1 MLLSELRWLFTALLL
16 LVIYRSAFRQ
26 NLSLL
31 WGSRR
36 SVTALAILGQVLFP
50 LTLYIGLQY
59 TSSLNAAV
67 YMSATPCV
75 VLTINRLVFR
85 DRITSSNVVGVLIST
100 LGVIYLLFKG
110 NLLDLER
117 VSASVNRG
125 DLWAIGSALSWA
137 LYCSFLR
144 VKDGRISGYAFVTAS
159 SIIGALIMLPIC
171 ALFYLFA
178 SDSTLGQDLTSL
190 FSRVDVT
197 AGLIYLVLFP
207 SWLSYLFWN
216 RGIMALG
223 ATKGEIFTHVIPLS
237 GGLMSILF
245 LNVEVG
251 MYHLVSALCI
261 LGGIYLCSIKK
272 ARVEK

>member
-137 LYCSFLR
+137 LYCSF
-144 VKDGRISGYAFVTAS
+144 
-159 SIIGALIMLPIC
+159 
-171 ALFYLFA
+171 
-178 SDSTLGQDLTSL
+178 
-190 FSRVDVT
+190 
-197 AGLIYLVLFP
+197 
-207 SWLSYLFWN
+207 
-216 RGIMALG
+216 
-223 ATKGEIFTHVIPLS
+223 
-237 GGLMSILF
+237 
-245 LNVEVG
+245 
-251 MYHLVSALCI
+251 
-261 LGGIYLCSIKK
+261 
-272 ARVEK
+272 